1 LVGKTDKVYAYF
13 QKYRSLMSQEI
24 IIVCVL
30 TFVIH
35 LVGTYSLAIRIVGL
49 RTGKWSMSY
58 ALFNILALVTRLS
71 TTFQAPLLAK
81 TIELNILNKH
91 PPDTGDFRLI
101 LGASTLA
108 MLVGGLTIPT
118 FQRLLATAVERY
130 YVHKSFFR
138 LTISILNWGR
148 FVRLGRHVVLP
159 KKGNWGA
166 FKEPIVPTKV
176 IVLNLLSQ
184 AVLTVG
190 VLATLY
196 AGYLNPDLRS
206 TSASMSGFI
215 NGFAAIVLVV
225 VVDPNIALLSDEVAN
240 NNVSPTFFRKYIIV
254 LTAVRIL
261 GTVLSQVLLLP
272 LAHLVVLMSET
283 LAAW

>member
-1 LVGKTDKVYAYF
+1 
-13 QKYRSLMSQEI
+13 MSQEI
-24 IIVCVL
+24 LVVCIL

-49 RTGKWSMSY
+49 RTGKWSMAY
-58 ALFNILALVTRLS
+58 AMFNILALVTRLS

-81 TIELNILNKH
+81 TIEMNILNGSR
-91 PPDTGDFRLI
+91 PDTTDFRLI
-101 LGASTLA
+101 LAASSLA
-108 MLVGGLTIPT
+108 MLTGGLTIPI
-118 FQRLLATAVERY
+118 FHRLLAVAVERY

-138 LTISILNWGR
+138 LFLSIFNWERIS
-148 FVRLGRHVVLP
+148 RLRQHVVIP
-159 KKGNWGA
+159 HRANWQA
-166 FKEPIVPTKV
+166 FTTPIVPKKV

-184 AVLTVG
+184 AILTVG
-190 VLATLY
+190 VLSTLY

-225 VVDPNIALLSDEVAN
+225 VVDPNIALLSDEVAS
-240 NNVSPTFFRKYIIV
+240 NNVSPTYFRKYIIV

-261 GTVLSQVLLLP
+261 GTLFSQLLLLP
-272 LAHLVVLMSET
+272 IAHLVVWMSET